1 MKILVVNSDPL
12 SASLSVNKRVCQ
24 RFIAEIKVHNSDV
37 LIEEINLYESL
48 PPYFSE
54 QHYKLIW
61 DNPAQPELH
70 SNNDLN
76 ALQYIKQ
83 QCAKFKE
90 ANAIILSAP
99 IWNSYVPAILKA
111 WIDMVITPGYSYE
124 FSDSGINALH
134 NINRVITILSAG
146 GYVSKD
152 STDQAI
158 FHLIHKAFAFV
169 KIEKFDDILIEAQEP
184 SLYSEHSS
192 LEEAAILELNTLA
205 KTLKLSK
212 KSLK

>member
-24 RFIAEIKVHNSDV
+24 RFVADIKALNSNV
-37 LIEEINLYESL
+37 LIDEINLYESL

-61 DNPAQPELH
+61 DNSVQPATH

-90 ANAIILSAP
+90 ANMIILTAP
-99 IWNSYVPAILKA
+99 VWNSFVPAILKA
-111 WIDMVITPGYSYE
+111 WIDMVITPGYTYE
-124 FSDSGINALH
+124 FTETGIQPLH
-134 NINRVITILSAG
+134 KVNRIITILSAG
-146 GYVSKD
+146 GYISRD
-152 STDQAI
+152 GTDQAI
-158 FHLIHKAFAFV
+158 FQLLHKAFSFIAISDF
-169 KIEKFDDILIEAQEP
+169 EDILIEAQEP
-184 SLYSEHSS
+184 SIYPDYQVREDDALKHAQS
-192 LEEAAILELNTLA
+192 LAQVLLHAP
-205 KTLKLSK
+205 
-212 KSLK
+212 